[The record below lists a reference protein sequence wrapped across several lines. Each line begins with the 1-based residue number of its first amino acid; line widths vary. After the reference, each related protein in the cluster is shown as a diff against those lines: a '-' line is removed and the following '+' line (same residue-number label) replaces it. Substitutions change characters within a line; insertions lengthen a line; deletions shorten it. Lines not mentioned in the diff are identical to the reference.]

1 MIDVHALAN
10 RSTSLVNPNAPI
22 TWVRSAGYTTAADGS
37 RTPATT
43 IAMMAGQVQG
53 LTSEDLRQTDGL
65 NISGVKRSVI
75 LRGDIEALV
84 RADGRGGDVLQFRDS
99 AGTVRDWLVVLVQ
112 ETWPT
117 WCRVIVVQQ

>member
-10 RSTSLVNPNAPI
+10 RSASLVNPNASI
-22 TWVRSAGYTTAADGS
+22 AWVRSTGYITAADGS
-37 RTPATT
+37 RAPVVTSTT
-43 IAMMAGQVQG
+43 LVGQVQG

-65 NISGVKRSVI
+65 NISGIKRSVI
-75 LRGDIEALV
+75 LRGDVQALV
-84 RADGRGGDVLQFRDS
+84 RANGTGGDVLQFADAS
-99 AGTVRDWLVVLVQ
+99 GVVRDWLVVSVQ

>member
-10 RSTSLVNPNAPI
+10 RATSRVNPNVPI
-22 TWVRSAGYTTAADGS
+22 TWVRSTGYTTAADGA
-37 RTPATT
+37 RTPTT
-43 IAMMAGQVQG
+43 SSTTLAGQVQG
-53 LTSEDLRQTDGL
+53 LTAEDLRQTDGL
-65 NISGVKRSVI
+65 NISGIKRSVI

-84 RADGRGGDVLQFRDS
+84 RADGKGGDVLQFKDS
-99 AGTVRDWLVVLVQ
+99 TGTVRDWLVVLVQ

>member
-10 RSTSLVNPNAPI
+10 RATSLVNPNVPI
-22 TWVRSAGYTTAADGS
+22 TWARSTGYTTAADGS
-37 RTPATT
+37 RTPTT
-43 IAMMAGQVQG
+43 NSTTLAGQVQG

-65 NISGVKRSVI
+65 NISGIKRSVI
-75 LRGDIEALV
+75 LRGDVEALV
-84 RADGRGGDVLQFRDS
+84 RADGKGGDMLQFKDS
-99 AGTVRDWLVVLVQ
+99 TGAMRDWLVVLVQ